1 MRAWTPAQFDRMRD
15 GSSDVVVL
23 GQRLGAARAL
33 AQKVWCCPICVA
45 ERAVPMLDPG
55 VREAER
61 CINMARNNGTRPVGG
76 QELTVGV
83 RVLVRRN
90 TEADVTGEIVEDY
103 AAVTDP
109 GGRGHAWAPVHRWAI
124 VLDDGR
130 LIFAGTEDL
139 TIDPSSHRS
148 AQDPDQA
155 QDRDPDPAVPTPGRH
170 RGE

>member
-1 MRAWTPAQFDRMRD
+1 
-15 GSSDVVVL
+15 
-23 GQRLGAARAL
+23 
-33 AQKVWCCPICVA
+33 
-45 ERAVPMLDPG
+45 
-55 VREAER
+55 
-61 CINMARNNGTRPVGG
+61 MARNNGNRPVGG

-90 TEADVTGEIVEDY
+90 TEADVTGETVEDY

-109 GGRGHAWAPVHRWAI
+109 GGGGHEWAPVHRWAI
-124 VLDDGR
+124 ALDDGR

-148 AQDPDQA
+148 AQDQDQDPA
-155 QDRDPDPAVPTPGRH
+155 QDRDPDPAVRTPGRH